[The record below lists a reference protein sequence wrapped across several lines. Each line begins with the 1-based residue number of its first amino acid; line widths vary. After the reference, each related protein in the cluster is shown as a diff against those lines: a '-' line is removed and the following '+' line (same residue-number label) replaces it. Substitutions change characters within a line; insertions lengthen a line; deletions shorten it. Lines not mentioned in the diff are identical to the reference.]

1 MSTIWN
7 RLDVHV
13 RLLETTFLL
22 RRAAFFLLAANMR
35 CDVISMLDTKYPVL
49 SPYPTIRLNLLAARP
64 SPRIT
69 TVYNNE
75 MTSLPKPTIPQ
86 PSRYPHSRTGIPR
99 SRRWWWC
106 RSHWYLTLFSV
117 IQLPARPRS
126 EYGGGA
132 GEGGYR
138 LVRRWVSKDRR
149 EEGV

>member
-64 SPRIT
+64 GPRIT

-75 MTSLPKPTIPQ
+75 MSSLPKPTIPQ
-86 PSRYPHSRTGIPR
+86 PSRYPYSRTGIPR
-99 SRRWWWC
+99 SRRWCW
-106 RSHWYLTLFSV
+106 SHWHLTLFSV
-117 IQLPARPRS
+117 IQLSTRPRS
-126 EYGGGA
+126 EYGCGA
-132 GEGGYR
+132 GEGEYR
-138 LVRRWVSKDRR
+138 LVRRWVGKDRR